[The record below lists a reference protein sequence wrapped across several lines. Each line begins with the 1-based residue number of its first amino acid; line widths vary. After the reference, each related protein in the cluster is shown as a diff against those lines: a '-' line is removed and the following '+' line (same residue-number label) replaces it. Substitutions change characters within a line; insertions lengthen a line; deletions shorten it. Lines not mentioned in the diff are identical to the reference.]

1 MPAQSALGVGGAYPY
16 RLAQSMVGGDRRES
30 RVDNEQWGSLM
41 LAAQAGN
48 GGAYRRL
55 LAEVRPWLLRYYS
68 RRLPPGSV
76 EDAVQDTMI
85 ALHTKRHTYDPDRA
99 FGPWLAAIA
108 RYKWIDRLRAM
119 KRTAAD
125 ELPDDLAVGDHES
138 AITSATVLHALLAEL
153 KPAQAEAIR
162 LVKLAGLSV
171 DDAATRTGQSP
182 SLIKVNIHRGLAR
195 LAKRLAVEP
204 VEGLQDGE

>member
-1 MPAQSALGVGGAYPY
+1 
-16 RLAQSMVGGDRRES
+16 MVGADRQES
-30 RVDNEQWGSLM
+30 RVNGDEWGSLM
-41 LAAQAGN
+41 RAAQAGN

-55 LAEVRPWLLRYYS
+55 LAEVRPWLLRYYA

-76 EDAVQDTMI
+76 DDAVQEAMI

-119 KRTAAD
+119 KRSAAD
-125 ELPDDLAVGDHES
+125 ELPDDLSVGDHE
-138 AITSATVLHALLAEL
+138 AAVTSATVLTALLGEL

-162 LVKLAGLSV
+162 LVKLTGLSIEET
-171 DDAATRTGQSP
+171 AARTGQSP
-182 SLIKVNIHRGLAR
+182 SLVKVNIYRGIAR
-195 LAKRLAVEP
+195 LAKRLAAEDL
-204 VEGLQDGE
+204 EGHDDGE